1 MFSQLFYNYFLP
13 SLIVNDLQMH
23 FSPFFW
29 LDPKETKTSLAI
41 YFTPSPLGWSFLT
54 SIFRPFFSI
63 SPSQILNSQKA
74 GVFLSFHAGF
84 SAKGAGFLSFYAY
97 LSKSNKRE
105 SISILTGSVF
115 DSRLVYFIIMIDL
128 LKNV

>member
-1 MFSQLFYNYFLP
+1 MFSRLFSIYFSLC
-13 SLIVNDLQMH
+13 LIVNDLQIH
-23 FSPFFW
+23 FSPSFW

-74 GVFLSFHAGF
+74 GVFLSFRAGF
-84 SAKGAGFLSFYAY
+84 SAKDAGFFSFYAY

-105 SISILTGSVF
+105 SISILTGFTF
-115 DSRLVYFIIMIDL
+115 DSRLS
-128 LKNV
+128 